1 MSENMELNLNEME
14 EVDGGAARKKVI
26 TYVVV
31 KGDTLWGIAKTFGVT
46 VNQLVEW
53 NNIPNPDF
61 IRVGQRLT
69 IYPRIIR

>member
-1 MSENMELNLNEME
+1 MSENMELNQNEME

-53 NNIPNPDF
+53 NNIPNRNLIHPGDK
-61 IRVGQRLT
+61 IK
-69 IYPRIIR
+69 IYK